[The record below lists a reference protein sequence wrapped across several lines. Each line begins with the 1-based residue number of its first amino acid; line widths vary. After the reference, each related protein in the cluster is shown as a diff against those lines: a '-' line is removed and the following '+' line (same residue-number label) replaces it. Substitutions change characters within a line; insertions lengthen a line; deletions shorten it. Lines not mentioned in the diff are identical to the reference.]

1 MINVAVPNPYQQY
14 RQQQVSAATPEKLLL
29 MLFDGAI
36 RFSGQALKSLQEKR
50 NDAAHHSLT
59 RVQDIIMELIGSLN
73 MEYEIAQNLY
83 SLYYYL
89 YRRLVEANVKKD
101 AAIVEE
107 VMKFL
112 KELRGAWYETA
123 AKAKSEGAV

>member
-1 MINVAVPNPYQQY
+1 MIDVAVPNPYQQY
-14 RQQQVSAATPEKLLL
+14 RQQQVSAAPPERLLL
-29 MLFDGAI
+29 MLFDGAL
-36 RFSGQALKSLQEKR
+36 RFCGQAVKSLQEKR
-50 NDAAHHSLT
+50 NDAAHYSLT
-59 RVQDIIMELIGSLN
+59 KAQDIVMELIGSLN

-101 AAIVEE
+101 ADIVEE
-107 VMKFL
+107 VAGFL
-112 KELRGAWYETA
+112 RELRGVWHEAA